1 MENFLD
7 FVKVAAIV
15 AGVILVLLIILLS
28 LPNSPLRKL
37 LLKVVGGFLYAVTA
51 ISILYIISPADLLPD
66 VLPLLGQVDDAAA
79 LITGVLN
86 LAGGTIMLFQGRKP
100 LKPSTSEPGDPNA

>member
-1 MENFLD
+1 MDNFWD

-37 LLKVVGGFLYAVTA
+37 LLKTVGGILYAVTVV
-51 ISILYIISPADLLPD
+51 SILYIISPADLLPD

-79 LITGVLN
+79 LITGMLN
-86 LAGGTIMLFQGRKP
+86 LAGGTIMLLQGRKP
-100 LKPSTSEPGDPNA
+100 LQPSASEKGDPSA